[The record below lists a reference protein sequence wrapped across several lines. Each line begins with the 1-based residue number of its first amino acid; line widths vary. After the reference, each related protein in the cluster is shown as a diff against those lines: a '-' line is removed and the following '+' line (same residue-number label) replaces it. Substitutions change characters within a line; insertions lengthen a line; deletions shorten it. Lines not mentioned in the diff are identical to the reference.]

1 MSKLFSSILCGLC
14 ALVLLPATIAAQTQS
29 IPGPSSMLSSVRSSV
44 PSIKQALDMKSVSDP
59 HISPDGRYVAYLLT
73 HTDWDENAFVR
84 QIWLSNVAT
93 GESYQLTEG
102 KKSSTDPQWSPDGKW
117 LAFLSDRASSIPDAK
132 KDMTQ
137 LYLISPT
144 GGEARQITNAETG
157 VRNFEWAPDGKRIA
171 FSAPD
176 PESAEHKARKKKYGD
191 YQIVDG
197 DYTMTHLW
205 VIDVLSPESAELP
218 KPARLTSGDNFT
230 VGSFRW
236 SPDGSRIAFDAA
248 RDPALADGGTRDI
261 YFLNVADKSLKKL
274 GTPGPNENPVWSPDG
289 SQIAYNSSNG
299 DPYFFFSNSAIDVVD
314 AGGGSPKILTAKFDE
329 DLRLLEWS
337 LQGIYFEAEQRTYNH
352 LFRLDPASETIT
364 RVTSPDKIAAS
375 AFSFTHDFGTMA
387 FMKAADNEF
396 SEVYVSPVSATVDS
410 FAPRKLTDISAQYAN
425 FHLATRG
432 VIQWKSGDGTPIE
445 GILIKP
451 ANFDPSKKYPL
462 MVEIHGGPTGTSR
475 ATRSPDRYYPI
486 ELFVARGAVILEPN
500 YRGSAGYGA
509 KFRALNVRNLGVGDY
524 ADVISGVDYVISQ
537 GYIDPKRV
545 TSMGWSEGGY
555 ISAFITT
562 FSDRFCAVS
571 VGAGISDWMTY
582 YVNTDITPFT
592 RQYLHATPW
601 SDPEI
606 YRKTSPITYINHAHT
621 PTLIQQGSKDA
632 RVPVPDSFE
641 LYRGLK
647 DRGVPVKLVFYEGFG
662 HPITKPKE
670 QRAVTQENWNWFA
683 HYIWGDPLPA
693 DLK

>member
-1 MSKLFSSILCGLC
+1 MKTRAIRISFLLLAI
-14 ALVLLPATIAAQTQS
+14 ALLPFGAVAQAN
-29 IPGPSSMLSSVRSSV
+29 SSTPSV
-44 PSIKQALDMKSVSDP
+44 PSIKQALEMKTVSDP
-59 HISPDGRYVAYLLT
+59 QISPDGHYVAYLVT
-73 HTDWDENAFVR
+73 HTDWDENTFVR
-84 QIWLSNVAT
+84 QIWIGVVAT
-93 GESYQLTEG
+93 GENYQLTEG
-102 KKSSTDPQWSPDGKW
+102 NKSSTDPRWSPDGKW
-117 LAFLSDRASSIPDAK
+117 LAFLSDRASSIPGAK

-144 GGEARQITNAETG
+144 GGEARQITNVETG
-157 VRNFEWAPDGKRIA
+157 VRNFEWSPDGKRIA

-176 PESAEHKARKKKYGD
+176 PESPERKARKNKYGD
-191 YQIVDG
+191 FQIVDG

-205 VIDVLSPESAELP
+205 VLDVPAAEDSAPP
-218 KPARLTSGDNFT
+218 KPARLTSGDDFT
-230 VGSFRW
+230 VDGFRW
-236 SPDGSRIAFDAA
+236 SPDGSRIAFDATK
-248 RDPALADGGTRDI
+248 DPALADGGTRDI

-274 GTPGPNENPVWSPDG
+274 GAPGPNENPVWSPDG
-289 SQIAYNSSNG
+289 TQIAYNSSNG
-299 DPYFFFSNSAIDVVD
+299 GEFYYYANSAIDVVA
-314 AGGGSPKILTAKFDE
+314 AGGGTPKILTSKFDE
-329 DLRLLEWS
+329 DARLLEWS
-337 LQGIYFEAEQRTYNH
+337 SEGIYFEAEQRTYNH
-352 LFRLDPASETIT
+352 LFRLDPQSDSIT

-375 AFSFTHDFGTMA
+375 SFSFTHDFHAMA
-387 FMKAADNEF
+387 YMAAADNAF
-396 SEVYVSPVSATVDS
+396 PEVFASPVDS
-410 FAPRKLTDISAQYAN
+410 FAPKKLTDISAQYAN
-425 FHLATRG
+425 FQLGTRE
-432 VIQWKSGDGTPIE
+432 VIEWKSGDGTLVE
-445 GILIKP
+445 GILMKP

-462 MVEIHGGPTGTSR
+462 LVEIHGGPTGTSR

-486 ELFVARGAVILEPN
+486 ELFAARGAVILEPN

-524 ADVISGVDYVISQ
+524 ADVVSGVDYLISQ
-537 GYIDPKRV
+537 GFVDPQRV
-545 TSMGWSEGGY
+545 GSMGWSEGGY

-562 FSDRFCAVS
+562 FSDRFRAVS

-670 QRAVTQENWNWFA
+670 LRAVTQENWNWFA
-683 HYIWGDPLPA
+683 HYIWGDPLPP

>member
-1 MSKLFSSILCGLC
+1 MKTRAIRISLFLLAI
-14 ALVLLPATIAAQTQS
+14 ALLPFAAAAQS
-29 IPGPSSMLSSVRSSV
+29 NSSAPSV
-44 PSIKQALDMKSVSDP
+44 PSIQQALEMKSASDP
-59 HISPDGRYVAYLLT
+59 QISPDGRYVAYLVT
-73 HTDWDENAFVR
+73 HTDWDQNAFVR
-84 QIWLSNVAT
+84 QIWISVVAS
-93 GESYQLTEG
+93 GENYQLTEG
-102 KKSSTDPQWSPDGKW
+102 EKSSTDPQWSPDGKW

-137 LYLISPT
+137 LYLISPS
-144 GGEARQITNAETG
+144 GGEARQITNVETG
-157 VRNFEWAPDGKRIA
+157 VRNFEWSPDGKRIA

-176 PESAEHKARKKKYGD
+176 PESAEHKARKKNYGD
-191 YQIVDG
+191 FQIVDG
-197 DYTMTHLW
+197 DYTMAHLW
-205 VIDVLSPESAELP
+205 LLDVPASEDSALP
-218 KPARLTSGDNFT
+218 KPARLTSGDDFT
-230 VGSFRW
+230 VDSFRW
-236 SPDGSRIAFDAA
+236 SPDGSRIAFDATK
-248 RDPALADGGTRDI
+248 DPALADGGTRDI

-289 SQIAYNSSNG
+289 TQIAYNSANG
-299 DPYFFFSNSAIDVVD
+299 GEFYYYANSAIDVVA
-314 AGGGSPKILTAKFDE
+314 AGGGAPKLLTSKFDE
-329 DLRLLEWS
+329 DARLLEWAPE
-337 LQGIYFEAEQRTYNH
+337 GIYFEAEQRTYNH
-352 LFRLDPASETIT
+352 LFRLDPQSASIT
-364 RVTSPDKIAAS
+364 RITSPDKITAS
-375 AFSFTHDFGTMA
+375 SFSFTHDFHAVAYTA
-387 FMKAADNEF
+387 AADNAF
-396 SEVYVSPVSATVDS
+396 VEVFASPVDPL
-410 FAPRKLTDISAQYAN
+410 APKKLTDMSAQYAQ
-425 FHLATRG
+425 FQLGTRE
-432 VIQWKSGDGTPIE
+432 VIEWKSGDGTPIE
-445 GILIKP
+445 GILMKP

-462 MVEIHGGPTGTSR
+462 LVEIHGGPTGTSR

-486 ELFVARGAVILEPN
+486 ELFAARGAVILEPN

-524 ADVISGVDYVISQ
+524 ADVISGVDYLISQ
-537 GYIDPKRV
+537 GFVDAQRV
-545 TSMGWSEGGY
+545 GSMGWSEGGY

-562 FSDRFCAVS
+562 FSDRFRAVS

-647 DRGVPVKLVFYEGFG
+647 DRGVPVKLVLYEGFG

-670 QRAVTQENWNWFA
+670 LRAVTQENWNWFA
-683 HYIWGDPLPA
+683 HYIWGDPLPP

>member
-1 MSKLFSSILCGLC
+1 MKTRVIRIYFLLLAIS
-14 ALVLLPATIAAQTQS
+14 LLPFAAAAQS
-29 IPGPSSMLSSVRSSV
+29 NSASPSV
-44 PSIKQALDMKSVSDP
+44 PSIQQALEMKSVSDP
-59 HISPDGRYVAYLLT
+59 QISPDGPYVAYLVT

-84 QIWLSNVAT
+84 QIWISVVAT
-93 GESYQLTEG
+93 GETYQLTEG
-102 KKSSTDPQWSPDGKW
+102 EKSSTDPQWSPDGKW
-117 LAFLSDRASSIPDAK
+117 LAFLSDRASAIPDAK

-137 LYLISPT
+137 LYLISPS
-144 GGEARQITNAETG
+144 GGEARQITNVETG
-157 VRNFEWAPDGKRIA
+157 VRNFEWSPDGKRIA
-171 FSAPD
+171 FSASD

-191 YQIVDG
+191 FQIIDG
-197 DYTMTHLW
+197 DYTMAHLW
-205 VIDVLSPESAELP
+205 LLDVPAVEDSALP
-218 KPARLTSGDNFT
+218 KPARLTSGDDFT
-230 VGSFRW
+230 VDSFRW
-236 SPDGSRIAFDAA
+236 SPEGSRIAFDATK
-248 RDPALADGGTRDI
+248 DPALADGGTRDI

-289 SQIAYNSSNG
+289 TQIAYNSSNG
-299 DPYFFFSNSAIDVVD
+299 DQYFFFSNSAIDVVA
-314 AGGGSPKILTAKFDE
+314 AGGGKPKILTSKFDE
-329 DLRLLEWS
+329 DPRLLEWS
-337 LQGIYFEAEQRTYNH
+337 PQGIYFEAEQRTYNH
-352 LFRLDPASETIT
+352 LFRLDPQSDSIT

-375 AFSFTHDFGTMA
+375 AFSFTHDYATIA
-387 FMKAADNEF
+387 YMKAADNEF
-396 SEVYVSPVSATVDS
+396 SEVYVSPVDS
-410 FAPRKLTDISAQYAN
+410 FAPKKLTDTSAQYAN
-425 FHLATRG
+425 FQLGTRE
-432 VIQWKSGDGTPIE
+432 VIEWKSGDGTPVE
-445 GILIKP
+445 GILMKP

-462 MVEIHGGPTGTSR
+462 LVEIHGGPTGTSR

-486 ELFVARGAVILEPN
+486 ELFAARGAVILEPN

-524 ADVISGVDYVISQ
+524 ADVISGVDYLIAQ
-537 GYIDPKRV
+537 GFVDPQRV
-545 TSMGWSEGGY
+545 GSMGWSEGGY

-562 FSDRFCAVS
+562 FSDRFRAVS

-683 HYIWGDPLPA
+683 HYIWGDPLPP

>member
-1 MSKLFSSILCGLC
+1 MTKLHPRILC
-14 ALVLLPATIAAQTQS
+14 ALCALILLPATIAAQTQPAS
-29 IPGPSSMLSSVRSSV
+29 APSAASSTMPTSV

-59 HISPDGRYVAYLLT
+59 QISPDGRYVAYLVT

-84 QIWLSNVAT
+84 QIWISAVAT
-93 GESYQLTEG
+93 GESHQLTEG
-102 KKSSTDPQWSPDGKW
+102 KKSSTDPRWSPDGKW
-117 LAFLSDRASSIPDAK
+117 IAFLSDRASSIPDAK

-144 GGEARQITNAETG
+144 GGEARQVTNVETG
-157 VRNFEWAPDGKRIA
+157 VRDFDWAPDGERIA
-171 FSAPD
+171 FSASD

-191 YQIVDG
+191 FQIVDG

-205 VIDVLSPESAELP
+205 VIDVPAAADSALP
-218 KPARLTSGDNFT
+218 KAERLTSGDDFT

-236 SPDGSRIAFDAA
+236 SPDGSQIAFDAA
-248 RDPALADGGTRDI
+248 RDPALADGGTRDV
-261 YFLNVADKSLKKL
+261 YFLRVADKSVKKL
-274 GTPGPNENPVWSPDG
+274 GTPGPNENPVWSPNG
-289 SQIAYNSSNG
+289 TQIAYNSSNG
-299 DPYFFFSNSAIDVVD
+299 EQYFFFSNSAIDVVA
-314 AGGGSPKILTAKFDE
+314 AGGGTPKILTSKFDE
-329 DLRLLEWS
+329 DPRLLEWS
-337 LQGIYFEAEQRTYNH
+337 PEGIYFEAEQRTYNH
-352 LFRLDPASETIT
+352 LFRLDPQSEGVT
-364 RVTSPDKIAAS
+364 RVTSSDKIAAS
-375 AFSFTHDFGTMA
+375 SFTFTHDFHNVA
-387 FMKAADNEF
+387 FLQAADNEF
-396 SEVYVSPVSATVDS
+396 PEIYFSAIER
-410 FAPRKLTDISAQYAN
+410 FAATKLTDISAQYAS
-425 FHLATRG
+425 FHLGTRE
-432 VIQWKSGDGTPIE
+432 VIEWKSGDGTPVE
-445 GILIKP
+445 GILMKP

-462 MVEIHGGPTGTSR
+462 LVEIHGGPTGTSR

-486 ELFVARGAVILEPN
+486 ELFAARGAVILEPN

-524 ADVISGVDYVISQ
+524 ADVISGVDYLISRGFVDAQ
-537 GYIDPKRV
+537 RV
-545 TSMGWSEGGY
+545 GSMGWSEGGY

-562 FSDRFCAVS
+562 FSDRFRAVS

-670 QRAVTQENWNWFA
+670 LRAVTQENWNWFA
-683 HYIWGDPLPA
+683 HYIWGDPLPS
-693 DLK
+693 DLR

>member
-1 MSKLFSSILCGLC
+1 MSKLCSWILCGLC
-14 ALVLLPATIAAQTQS
+14 ALLFLPATIVAQTQS
-29 IPGPSSMLSSVRSSV
+29 ASVPSSV

-59 HISPDGRYVAYLLT
+59 QISPDGRYVAYLVT
-73 HTDWDENAFVR
+73 HTDWDQNAFVR
-84 QIWLSNVAT
+84 QIWISVVAT
-93 GESYQLTEG
+93 GERYQLTEG
-102 KKSSTDPQWSPDGKW
+102 EKSSTDPRWSPDGKW

-137 LYLISPT
+137 LYLISPS
-144 GGEARQITNAETG
+144 GGEARQITNVETG
-157 VRNFEWAPDGKRIA
+157 VRNFQWSPDGKRIA

-191 YQIVDG
+191 FQIVDG

-205 VIDVLSPESAELP
+205 VLDVPATEDSALP
-218 KPARLTSGDNFT
+218 KTARLTSGDDFT
-230 VGSFRW
+230 VDGFRW
-236 SPDGSRIAFDAA
+236 SPDGSRIAFGATK
-248 RDPALADGGTRDI
+248 DPALADGGTRDI
-261 YFLNVADKSLKKL
+261 YFLTVAGKSLKKL
-274 GTPGPNENPVWSPDG
+274 GTPGPNENPIWSPDG
-289 SQIAYNSSNG
+289 TQIAYNSSNG
-299 DPYFFFSNSAIDVVD
+299 DPYFFFSNSAIDVV
-314 AGGGSPKILTAKFDE
+314 AAEGGTPKILTSKFDE
-329 DLRLLEWS
+329 DPRLLEWS
-337 LQGIYFEAEQRTYNH
+337 PEGIYFEAEQRTYNH
-352 LFRLDPASETIT
+352 LFRLDPQTQAIT
-364 RVTSPDKIAAS
+364 RVTKPDKIVAS
-375 AFSFTHDFGTMA
+375 SFSFTHDFHAIAYMS
-387 FMKAADNEF
+387 AADNAF
-396 SEVYVSPVSATVDS
+396 AEVFASPVDS
-410 FAPRKLTDISAQYAN
+410 FAPKKLTDISAQYAK
-425 FHLATRG
+425 FQLGTRE
-432 VIQWKSGDGTPIE
+432 VIEWKSGDGTPIE
-445 GILIKP
+445 GILMKP

-462 MVEIHGGPTGTSR
+462 LVEIHGGPTGTSR

-486 ELFVARGAVILEPN
+486 ELFAAHGAVILEPN

-524 ADVISGVDYVISQ
+524 ADVISGVDYVISK

-545 TSMGWSEGGY
+545 GSMGWSEGGY

-632 RVPVPDSFE
+632 RVPVPDSWE

-670 QRAVTQENWNWFA
+670 LRAVTQENWNWFA
-683 HYIWGDPLPA
+683 HYIWGDPLPP

>member
-1 MSKLFSSILCGLC
+1 MKTRVIRISLLLLAIS
-14 ALVLLPATIAAQTQS
+14 LLPFAAAAQS
-29 IPGPSSMLSSVRSSV
+29 NSASPSV
-44 PSIKQALDMKSVSDP
+44 PSIQQALEMKSVSDP
-59 HISPDGRYVAYLLT
+59 QISPDGRYVAYLVT
-73 HTDWDENAFVR
+73 RTDWDQNAFVR
-84 QIWLSNVAT
+84 QIWISVVAT
-93 GESYQLTEG
+93 GETYQLTEG
-102 KKSSTDPQWSPDGKW
+102 EKSSTDPQWSPDGKW
-117 LAFLSDRASSIPDAK
+117 LAFLSDRASAIPDAK

-137 LYLISPT
+137 LYLISPS
-144 GGEARQITNAETG
+144 GGEARQITNVETG
-157 VRNFEWAPDGKRIA
+157 VRNFEWSPDGKRIA
-171 FSAPD
+171 FSASD

-191 YQIVDG
+191 FQIIDG
-197 DYTMTHLW
+197 DYTMAHLW
-205 VIDVLSPESAELP
+205 VLDVPAAEDSALP
-218 KPARLTSGDNFT
+218 KPARLTSGDDFT
-230 VGSFRW
+230 VDSFRW
-236 SPDGSRIAFDAA
+236 SPDGSRIAFDATK
-248 RDPALADGGTRDI
+248 DPALADGGTRDI

-289 SQIAYNSSNG
+289 TQIAYNSSNG
-299 DPYFFFSNSAIDVVD
+299 DPYFFFSNSAIDVVA
-314 AGGGSPKILTAKFDE
+314 AGGGKPKILTSKFDE
-329 DLRLLEWS
+329 DPRLLEWS
-337 LQGIYFEAEQRTYNH
+337 PQGIYFEAEQRTYNH
-352 LFRLDPASETIT
+352 LFRLDPQSDSIT
-364 RVTSPDKIAAS
+364 RVTKPDKITAS
-375 AFSFTHDFGTMA
+375 SFSFATHDFQRMA
-387 FMKAADNEF
+387 YLAAADNAF
-396 SEVYVSPVSATVDS
+396 AEVYESPVHE
-410 FAPRKLTDISAQYAN
+410 PNIDISEGPKRLSFISGQYAN
-425 FHLATRG
+425 FQLGTRE
-432 VIQWKSGDGTPIE
+432 VIEWKSGDGTPVE
-445 GILIKP
+445 GILMKP

-462 MVEIHGGPTGTSR
+462 LVEIHGGPTGTSR

-486 ELFVARGAVILEPN
+486 ELFAARGAVILEPN

-524 ADVISGVDYVISQ
+524 ADVISGVDYLIAQ
-537 GYIDPKRV
+537 GFVDPQRV
-545 TSMGWSEGGY
+545 GSMGWSEGGY

-562 FSDRFCAVS
+562 FSDRFRAVS

-683 HYIWGDPLPA
+683 HYIWGDPLPP

>member
-1 MSKLFSSILCGLC
+1 MSKLCSWILCGLC
-14 ALVLLPATIAAQTQS
+14 ALLFLPATIVAQTQS
-29 IPGPSSMLSSVRSSV
+29 ASVPSSV

-59 HISPDGRYVAYLLT
+59 QISPDGRYVAYLVT
-73 HTDWDENAFVR
+73 HTDWDQNAFVR
-84 QIWLSNVAT
+84 QIWVSVVAT
-93 GESYQLTEG
+93 GERYQLTEG
-102 KKSSTDPQWSPDGKW
+102 EKSSTDPRWSPDGKW
-117 LAFLSDRASSIPDAK
+117 LAFLSDRASSISDAK

-137 LYLISPT
+137 LYLISPS
-144 GGEARQITNAETG
+144 GGEARQITNVETG
-157 VRNFEWAPDGKRIA
+157 VRNFEWSPDGKRIA

-191 YQIVDG
+191 FQIVDG

-205 VIDVLSPESAELP
+205 VLDVPATEDSALP
-218 KPARLTSGDNFT
+218 KTARLTSGDDFT
-230 VGSFRW
+230 VDGFRW
-236 SPDGSRIAFDAA
+236 SPDGSRIAFGATK
-248 RDPALADGGTRDI
+248 DPALADGGTRDI
-261 YFLNVADKSLKKL
+261 YFLTVADKLLKKL
-274 GTPGPNENPVWSPDG
+274 GTPGPNENPIWSPDG
-289 SQIAYNSSNG
+289 TQIAYNSSNG
-299 DPYFFFSNSAIDVVD
+299 DPYFFFSNSAIDVV
-314 AGGGSPKILTAKFDE
+314 AAEGGTPKILTSKFDE
-329 DLRLLEWS
+329 DPRLLEWS
-337 LQGIYFEAEQRTYNH
+337 PEGIYFEAEQRTYNH
-352 LFRLDPASETIT
+352 LFRLDPQTQAIT
-364 RVTSPDKIAAS
+364 RVTKPDKIAAS
-375 AFSFTHDFGTMA
+375 SFSFTHEFHAIAYMSAANNA
-387 FMKAADNEF
+387 FA
-396 SEVYVSPVSATVDS
+396 EVFASPVDS
-410 FAPRKLTDISAQYAN
+410 FAPKKLTDISAQYAK
-425 FHLATRG
+425 FQLGTRE
-432 VIQWKSGDGTPIE
+432 VIEWKSGDGTPIE
-445 GILIKP
+445 GILMKP

-462 MVEIHGGPTGTSR
+462 LVEIHGGPTGTSR

-486 ELFVARGAVILEPN
+486 ELFAARGAVILEPN

-524 ADVISGVDYVISQ
+524 ADVISGVDYLISQ
-537 GYIDPKRV
+537 GFIDPQRV
-545 TSMGWSEGGY
+545 GSMGWSEGGY

-562 FSDRFCAVS
+562 FSDRFRAVS

-683 HYIWGDPLPA
+683 HYIWGDPLPP